1 MRSAS
6 YDDTVHSLVGR
17 HLLVKCNKDRS
28 RASETV
34 KDPVRSAEEF
44 FNAISVRSKQP
55 KTTRGTMNSPI
66 TRQSSLTYVD
76 PTILNNSQRC
86 LHAWVSA
93 ICIETTDNKCGGK
106 ESGL

>member
-44 FNAISVRSKQP
+44 LMRSVCVASNQKQQEE
-55 KTTRGTMNSPI
+55 R
-66 TRQSSLTYVD
+66 
-76 PTILNNSQRC
+76 
-86 LHAWVSA
+86 
-93 ICIETTDNKCGGK
+93 
-106 ESGL
+106 